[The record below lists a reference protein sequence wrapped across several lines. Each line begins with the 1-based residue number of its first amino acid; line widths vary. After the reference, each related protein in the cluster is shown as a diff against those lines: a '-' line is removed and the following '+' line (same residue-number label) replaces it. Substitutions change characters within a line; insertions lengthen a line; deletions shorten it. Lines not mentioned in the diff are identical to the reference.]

1 MTVSSIHP
9 GDSDPLVATVKAQ
22 LHRLGYQ
29 CDPSSELFDHQF
41 EFVIRE
47 FQQSRGI
54 VVDGVIGTETFKELE
69 IARYKLGDRVL
80 RFDPVRP
87 LQGDDVTELQHR
99 LSRLGVYTE
108 SITFEFGS
116 ATHNA
121 VREIQNELG
130 LSPDGVVG
138 PSTLATLS
146 AVYRQSSHGNLWA
159 LQERARVTASGESL
173 TGRTIVIE
181 SGTTARDFVNT
192 TATSQSLEQ
201 ERTWSSDIASR
212 VEGRLSALGASIVHI
227 PSDKPHLADVLNAA
241 AVITVNQDHA
251 PSPAPNG
258 IATFYFGQN
267 KDSNMVSPIGRS
279 LGGLV
284 HREVVARTPLLNCG
298 VHARTWESLRNV
310 KAPKVQVFAGYTSN
324 EHDRELLAQ
333 TSVRDSIAE
342 GISVAVQRLFLHKD
356 NDYDTGT
363 LNVESIREMR
373 NLYSAK

>member
-22 LHRLGYQ
+22 LQRLGYQ
-29 CDPSSELFDHQF
+29 CHPASEVFDHQF
-41 EFVIRE
+41 ESVIRE

-54 VVDGVIGTETFKELE
+54 VVDGVIGSETFKELE

-87 LQGDDVTELQHR
+87 LLGDDVTELQHR

-116 ATHNA
+116 STHNA
-121 VREIQNELG
+121 VREIQSELG

-138 PSTLATLS
+138 PSTLAALS

-201 ERTWSSDIASR
+201 EGIWSGDIASR

-227 PSDKPHLADVLNAA
+227 PSDKPHLADDLNAA
-241 AVITVNQDHA
+241 AVIAVNQDHA
-251 PSPAPNG
+251 PTPAPNG

-267 KDSNMVSPIGRS
+267 KGSNMVSPIGRS

-298 VHARTWESLRNV
+298 VHARTWKSLRNV
-310 KAPKVQVFAGYTSN
+310 NAPKVQVFAGYMSN
-324 EHDRELLAQ
+324 EHDRALLAKA
-333 TSVRDSIAE
+333 SVRDSIAE

-373 NLYSAK
+373 NFYSAK